1 MEQDFG
7 TFKMSAI
14 LHCIIEDIENSRWK
28 DHIRDWNTNMKVD
41 MYDEISRKIGWIFQ
55 NRKYIVFG
63 NIFELEHLKSNLN
76 DKMNAEE
83 FEAFREWCHNETSI
97 NGMFEDDLT
106 QMYEDFQCSY
116 GRTNRTEDYYTESED
131 SDESYDTDNY

>member
-1 MEQDFG
+1 
-7 TFKMSAI
+7 MSAI

-28 DHIRDWNTNMKVD
+28 DHIRSWNTNMKVD

-76 DKMNAEE
+76 HKMNAEE
-83 FEAFREWCHNETSI
+83 FEAFRKWCYNATCS
-97 NGMFEDDLT
+97 GMFEDILWRV
-106 QMYEDFQCSY
+106 YGDFQDEY
-116 GRTNRTEDYYTESED
+116 GRTDFQVSED
-131 SDESYDTDNY
+131 SDEAYDTDNY